1 VEPRRPG
8 LPFGTQSK
16 INLSY
21 TVGAGLEV
29 VLADRWSAKL
39 EYLYMDHGG
48 VTCALA
54 CGVGPVSFNFTE
66 NVVRVGVNYRLW
78 DK

>member
-1 VEPRRPG
+1 
-8 LPFGTQSK
+8 
-16 INLSY
+16 
-21 TVGAGLEV
+21 
-29 VLADRWSAKL
+29 
-39 EYLYMDHGG
+39 MDHSGI
-48 VTCALA
+48 TCALA

>member
-1 VEPRRPG
+1 
-8 LPFGTQSK
+8 
-16 INLSY
+16 LSY
-21 TVGAGLEV
+21 AVGAGLEV

-39 EYLYMDHGG
+39 EYLYMDHSGI
-48 VTCALA
+48 TCALA
-54 CGVGPVSFNFTE
+54 CGVGLASTALSPLPRPVSFNFTE